1 MRGAP
6 QSFGVLLDLL
16 VAATV
21 EHLAAQI
28 EAGVDCVQLF
38 ESWAGLLAGDD
49 FRRCVIEPTAKVAAA
64 LKARH
69 PNARIIGFPRNAG
82 MMLDEYA
89 ERAGVDAV
97 SLDHGVSHETGRSI
111 QARLP
116 VQGNLDPAL
125 LVAGGTAMAEG
136 INSICAA
143 FAAGPHIFNL
153 GHGIVPETPPEHVA
167 ALVEAVRG
175 RSSKAP

>member
-111 QARLP
+111 QAP
-116 VQGNLDPAL
+116 
-125 LVAGGTAMAEG
+125 
-136 INSICAA
+136 